1 MTDLGI
7 TLSQMEPP
15 LLGISWYPR
24 TDPRE
29 ISKDQP
35 LHLDMTQLGKANPVP
50 ELHGGFTEAPITSS
64 QFNIFHCPAKLSSL
78 LYRYCSAIL
87 NASSVYK
94 LQNLFPGVSDLRQV
108 HEPWFLHMWNSKQQL
123 HYRVSMRIKWKTT
136 CKALSVMPS
145 SYNIQ

>member
-1 MTDLGI
+1 MCADDRSRNYPQPNGAASPWDQLVSKNWSAGDFKRPAP
-7 TLSQMEPP
+7 SP
-15 LLGISWYPR
+15 WYDTTR
-24 TDPRE
+24 
-29 ISKDQP
+29 KGQP
-35 LHLDMTQLGKANPVP
+35 SAR
-50 ELHGGFTEAPITSS
+50 APITSS

-94 LQNLFPGVSDLRQV
+94 LQNLFPGVPDLRQV
-108 HEPWFLHMWNSKQQL
+108 HEPWFLHMWNSKQHL